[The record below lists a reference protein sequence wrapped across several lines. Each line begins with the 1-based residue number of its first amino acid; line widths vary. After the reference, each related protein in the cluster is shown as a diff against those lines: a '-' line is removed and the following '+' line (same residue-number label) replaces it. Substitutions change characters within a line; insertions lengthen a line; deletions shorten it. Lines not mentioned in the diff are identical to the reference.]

1 MTQDH
6 KQQTQFHHD
15 GLPSTIDLTEE
26 GFKSWWVQ
34 DLMDNTTRGGVGE
47 YLVASV
53 LGAAKSQEWA
63 PYDLQTAEGIRI
75 EVKTSGLR
83 QSWHEE
89 GSPDSVPSWDI
100 SPKLAWNREQN
111 IRGEVRIRSS
121 DLYVFCLHRG
131 EAPRN
136 LNEWTFLVLPTQVL
150 NSARPYQKTIRHGPL
165 KELGAVEIGFSG
177 LRQAVEDTMSSGE
190 GLPTFRPL
198 SGHEQLHEN
207 GVPLATGTTV
217 LDFWSWSASNLV
229 ENLRRAEF
237 GQFLVM
243 TALEAWGH
251 THDSWISNEIETA
264 SGVRVAVKTAGLRQS
279 WNLQSAPDSKP
290 LFNIAPS
297 GQLVEETGRYGE
309 KRKRFSDVHVFC
321 LYRKG
326 EPMDIANWDFYV
338 LPTRVL
344 EAKAP
349 DQKTAVL
356 SRLVRLGARQVAFGD
371 LRATIERECRSGNR

>member
-1 MTQDH
+1 MTLGN
-6 KQQTQFHHD
+6 QQQSNFHHD

-47 YLVASV
+47 YLVAKA
-53 LGAAKSQEWA
+53 LGADKSYEWA
-63 PYDLQTAEGIRI
+63 PYDLETAEGLRI

-89 GSPDSVPSWDI
+89 GSPDSEISWDI

-111 IRGEVRIRSS
+111 IRGEVRIRSA
-121 DLYVFCLHRG
+121 DLYVFCLHKG
-131 EAPRN
+131 EEPRN
-136 LNEWTFLVLPTQVL
+136 LNEWAFLVLRTQVL
-150 NSARPYQKTIRHGPL
+150 NSKLPDQKTIRRRPL
-165 KELGAVEIGFSG
+165 KKLGAVEIGFSG
-177 LRQAVEDTMSSGE
+177 LRQAVEDIMSSGE

-198 SGHEQLHEN
+198 NGHELLHEN

-243 TALEAWGH
+243 TALEEWEH
-251 THDSWISNEIETA
+251 TYHSWTSNEIETA
-264 SGVRVAVKTAGLRQS
+264 SGVRVAVRTAGLRQS
-279 WNLQSAPDSKP
+279 WNFQSAPDSKP

-297 GQLVEETGRYGE
+297 GQSVEGTGRDE
-309 KRKRFSDVHVFC
+309 EERKRSADVYVFC
-321 LYRKG
+321 LYKKG
-326 EPMDIANWDFYV
+326 EPMDIANWDFHI
-338 LPTRVL
+338 LPTRIL
-344 EAKAP
+344 ESEVP
-349 DQKTAVL
+349 DQKTIML
-356 SRLVRLGARQVAFGD
+356 SRLVNLGARKVAFGA
-371 LRATIERECRSGNR
+371 LRTALEGECQQ